1 MRPGTRFHA
10 GAIRPAG
17 HIFYIPG
24 SERPTDDPKS
34 RPHFLVNRCDV
45 ASDSSVVVATLAH
58 MSTKATEHSEY
69 GSPLHEIVG
78 PNALTLPDQAGN
90 YVIAARL
97 FPRNPERLMVSA
109 MSATDHVRSVRG
121 AVLRAV
127 GMGEGV
133 AATGTASVRG
143 RLARV
148 GDRRVGI
155 RYGCV
160 VTGHAYS
167 ASRRYQVIVP
177 IIDRVVHQHDGPQI
191 LEPNRWSV
199 VPMRQPWWNALPL
212 QSPMLDTAGLISLSE
227 AWTQSR
233 DWRRWLKPQIEVL
246 PTSIDPGTLA
256 AVEAKISERLSQ

>member
-10 GAIRPAG
+10 GATRPAG

-45 ASDSSVVVATLAH
+45 VSDPSVVATLAH

-69 GSPLHEIVG
+69 GSPLHEIVDAT
-78 PNALTLPDQAGN
+78 ALTLPDQAGN
-90 YVIAARL
+90 YVIAARVV
-97 FPRNPERLMVSA
+97 PRNPERLVVSA
-109 MSATDHVRSVRG
+109 MSASNHVRSVRG

-127 GMGEGV
+127 GLGEGV
-133 AATGTASVRG
+133 AATGAASVRG

-148 GDRRVGI
+148 GDQRAGI

-167 ASRRYQVIVP
+167 AIRRYQVIVP
-177 IIDRVVHQHDGPQI
+177 IIDRVVHHHDGPQI

-227 AWTQSR
+227 AWRRSR
-233 DWRRWLKPQIEVL
+233 DRRHWLKPQIEVL
-246 PTSIDPGTLA
+246 PTSIDPVTLA
-256 AVEAKISERLSQ
+256 AVEAAISERLSQ